1 VPDLKIPGQLPLSGT
16 EGRKEVR
23 GYGDHMVCQ
32 RVAFSRAEN
41 TATPQDQ
48 RGASATESQV
58 PRAPVMGLGVRHR
71 VMPYE
76 SMLRGHALSRLVAA
90 EARIA
95 ELETALREVGEHA
108 SHDPLTGAMNRRGIN
123 EVFAREAARAR
134 RSGQPLALALIDLDD
149 FKAINDRHGH
159 AVGDAA
165 LIHLTQVLAATLRP
179 TDLCCRWG
187 GEEFVVLMPGADRAA
202 AKRALAR
209 VQKAIVVQPMS
220 TPVTLAFSAGV
231 VLSQNDESLE
241 QMLLRA
247 DRAVYR
253 AKSAGKRRIFSG

>member
-1 VPDLKIPGQLPLSGT
+1 MAITRSGILKPAKTSADSGKRTTRKSQLGGPAVKSQSSRSPVLASTARHKAGSPQS
-16 EGRKEVR
+16 VMR
-23 GYGDHMVCQ
+23 GG
-32 RVAFSRAEN
+32 VASLLA
-41 TATPQDQ
+41 
-48 RGASATESQV
+48 
-58 PRAPVMGLGVRHR
+58 
-71 VMPYE
+71 
-76 SMLRGHALSRLVAA
+76 AA

-108 SHDPLTGAMNRRGIN
+108 SHDPLTGALNRRGIN

-253 AKSAGKRRIFSG
+253 AKSAGKPRIFSG